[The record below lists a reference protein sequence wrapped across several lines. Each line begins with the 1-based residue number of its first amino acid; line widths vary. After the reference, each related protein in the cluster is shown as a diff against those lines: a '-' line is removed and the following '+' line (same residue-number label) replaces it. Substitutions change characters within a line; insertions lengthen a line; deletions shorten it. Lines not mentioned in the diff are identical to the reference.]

1 MLNDIATR
9 YDLGQWRTVQP
20 LSGGFRIAAE
30 AGDFLVA
37 VSAAERS
44 DASLRFEA
52 MLLSHLEDRAH
63 LAPRLVRTRA
73 GRPWHRS
80 ATGVTALVTDWVEG
94 GVVDASLAQHRRRS
108 VRALAEYHLAVC
120 SFPARLRAE
129 GGPTVFTLK
138 REGPAAL
145 EAFTGVSGWHLDAD
159 GRRRLRN
166 AASYLWR
173 QFIRVPELLH
183 AGGATLPRLVIHG
196 GFGPPA
202 VVLDATRPGFPTDGL
217 SGFDH
222 CRYDLRALDLAG
234 ALETFA
240 REAAGGYDLD
250 RCADVMA
257 SYEEVDRLSPTEV
270 AALPTI
276 LRVERL
282 VRVFRLTSGA
292 TCGPVHEVVEAI
304 EEQAAHLRWL
314 EEHEVAFL
322 EALASSCVG

>member
-1 MLNDIATR
+1 MLDDIATR
-9 YDLGQWRTVQP
+9 YDLGQWRTVRP
-20 LSGGFRIAAE
+20 LPGGFCIATE
-30 AGDFLVA
+30 AGDFRVA
-37 VSAAERS
+37 VSAAARS

-52 MLLSHLEDRAH
+52 MLLSHLEDKAY

-80 ATGVTALVTDWVEG
+80 ATGATALVTEWAEG

-120 SFPARLRAE
+120 SFPPRLRAQ
-129 GGPTVFTLK
+129 GGPTVYALS

-145 EAFTGVSGWHLDAD
+145 EAFTGISGWHLDAD
-159 GRRRLRN
+159 GRRRLRS

-173 QFIRVPELLH
+173 QFIRVPEQLH
-183 AGGATLPRLVIHG
+183 GGGATLPRLVIHG
-196 GFGPPA
+196 GFGPAA
-202 VVLDATRPGFPTDGL
+202 VVLDAIRPGLPADGL

-257 SYEEVDRLSPTEV
+257 SYDEIDRLSPTEV
-270 AALPTI
+270 SALPTI

-282 VRVFRLTSGA
+282 ARVFRLTAGPA
-292 TCGPVHEVVEAI
+292 CGPVHEVVEAI
-304 EEQAAHLRWL
+304 DEQAAHLRWL
-314 EEHEVAFL
+314 EDHEVAFV